1 MRPSLWGSEFMA
13 TIDRSKVWTG
23 TLNELAL
30 AGRPKL
36 KVGFYDTTL
45 RDGEQSTGVMFNPEQ
60 KLEIAR
66 LVDGL
71 GVGRIEA
78 GFPRVSEDDRE
89 AIKLIMAAGLN
100 AELWGFARA
109 LPDDVAAVADLNL
122 RHSVI
127 ESPISN
133 GKLKALG
140 VSKEALVER
149 VKTAVE
155 FGVKQGIHVA
165 FFGVDSTRADLDF
178 FERVYKTARDAGA
191 AEYVI
196 VDTLAIASPEAV
208 SFLIGKARQWLG
220 EDAIIHFHGHN
231 DFGLATADALAAVGS
246 GATWI
251 HGTIDGI
258 GERAGNANLP
268 EIALALEL
276 LYQVPTNLNLDKVR
290 QASKRLRE
298 IAGYQLEPWK
308 PLVGDTLFVR
318 ETGAVAAQ
326 FHIPEAIEPYSSTL
340 VDTTRNIV
348 LGKKSGLA
356 SIKIKC
362 EQFGLNVNE
371 ELFPALL
378 AEVKSMAIGKGRLVS
393 DEEFRDL
400 VSRVA

>member
-1 MRPSLWGSEFMA
+1 MLPNSWGSRSME

-23 TLNELAL
+23 GLNELAL
-30 AGRPKL
+30 ADRPKV

-60 KLEIAR
+60 KLELAR
-66 LVDGL
+66 LIDGL

-78 GFPRVSEDDRE
+78 GFPRVSDDDRE
-89 AIKLIMAAGLN
+89 AIKMIMSVGLK
-100 AELWGFARA
+100 AEIWGFARA
-109 LPDDVAAVADLNL
+109 LPDDVAAVAELDL

-140 VSKEALVER
+140 VSKEALLER
-149 VKTAVE
+149 VRTAVE
-155 FGVKQGIHVA
+155 FGVKEGIHVA

-220 EDAIIHFHGHN
+220 NDAIIHFHGHN
-231 DFGLATADALAAVGS
+231 DFGLATADALAAVNA

-251 HGTIDGI
+251 HGTLDGI

-276 LYQVPTNLNLDKVR
+276 LYRVETGLHLDKVR
-290 QASKRLRE
+290 QASRRLRE
-298 IAGYQLEPWK
+298 IAHYQLEPWK
-308 PLVGDTLFVR
+308 PLVGDTLFIR

-340 VDTTRNIV
+340 VNTSRGIV

-356 SIKIKC
+356 SIGIKC
-362 EQFGLNVNE
+362 EQLGLDAGE
-371 ELFPALL
+371 ERFPALL
-378 AEVKSMAIGKGRLVS
+378 AEVKRMAIANGRLVS
-393 DEEFRDL
+393 DDEFRAL
-400 VSRVA
+400 VSRAD